1 MVPVSQMKLGR
12 LRDLPKIPRASD
24 YGRGHTRAHIIL
36 LHRCSVDR
44 KWRGMRGLAG
54 YFPDLGLHT
63 TLTAE
68 SAGASE
74 ALMITCAWYWAAFLK
89 IEK

>member
-1 MVPVSQMKLGR
+1 MTCLSSQGLVNMGA
-12 LRDLPKIPRASD
+12 DSS
-24 YGRGHTRAHIIL
+24 RAHIIL

-68 SAGASE
+68 SAGDSE
-74 ALMITCAWYWAAFLK
+74 ALMITSVPGTGLPSS
-89 IEK
+89 E